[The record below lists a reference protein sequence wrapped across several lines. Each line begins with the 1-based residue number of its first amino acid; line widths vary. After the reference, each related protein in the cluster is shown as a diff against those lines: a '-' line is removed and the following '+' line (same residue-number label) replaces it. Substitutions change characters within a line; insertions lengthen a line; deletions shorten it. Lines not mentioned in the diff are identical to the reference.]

1 MVEVAPNAA
10 PPVCRIMN
18 FGKYLYQQS
27 KKAHDAKKKQKVIHV
42 KEIKLRPTIDDHD
55 FEFKANHVKRFL
67 KNGDRVKIT
76 VIYRGREVTHPVLG
90 ANLIKRLM
98 EAVVEFGEK
107 ESEPKLEG
115 RNMTMV
121 LVPKKETKSGA
132 GNAQA

>member
-1 MVEVAPNAA
+1 
-10 PPVCRIMN
+10 MN

-42 KEIKLRPTIDDHD
+42 KEIKLQPTIDDHD

-76 VIYRGREVTHPVLG
+76 VIYRGREVTHPELG

-121 LVPKKETKSGA
+121 LVPKKENKSGA